1 MNIRSSRL
9 FPHPVLWFANDD
21 YFDSD
26 FTIKIQHEQ
35 AFGKFRLNYEFE
47 LKNEDILNRIRLG
60 EISFCLHI
68 ECSLTMFRLNHI
80 TNNLIGSVEIGT
92 ESITHKVEVL
102 PLIVAMADID
112 DFTASGLNEDYR
124 GLRLSVQKGTIMGVS
139 DYRYYIIDKDTSD
152 IGKKESIFS
161 FVRNQKQE
169 PMQIETSDDRIII
182 KLKDDDFKNL
192 QMLQTSSKYKPV
204 IFSMFIVPGLI
215 YALDSVGENDI
226 DNMRELL
233 WFRSLEKCFK
243 SNGLVLDKATIN
255 QKTSYALSQM
265 LLEDPISKALIA
277 LNESGD

>member
-21 YFDSD
+21 YLNSD
-26 FTIKIQHEQ
+26 FSVKIQHEQ
-35 AFGKFRLNYEFE
+35 SFGKLRLNYEFE
-47 LKNEDILNRIRLG
+47 LKNEDVLDRVKMG
-60 EISFCLHI
+60 EFCFCLHI
-68 ECSLTMFRLNHI
+68 ECSLTMYRLNHI
-80 TNNLIGSVEIGT
+80 TNNLIGTIEVST

-102 PLIVAMADID
+102 PLIVAMVDID
-112 DFTASGLNEDYR
+112 DYTASGLNDDYKAV
-124 GLRLSVQKGTIMGVS
+124 RLYIKKGTIMGVS

-169 PMQIETSDDRIII
+169 PMQIETNDDRIII

-204 IFSMFIVPGLI
+204 VFSMFIVPGLI
-215 YALDSVGENDI
+215 YALDSIGENDI
-226 DNMRELL
+226 DSMRELL

-243 SNGLVLDKATIN
+243 SNGLVLDKTTIN
-255 QKTSYALSQM
+255 QKTSYALAQM